1 MHGEGA
7 VGGNRLLK
15 VENFAAFGSLKL
27 GWTGNLRSTIAA
39 GYQHADYP
47 GGVLV
52 PGLANVSAYS
62 AAVNLFWSPVKN
74 LDIGIEVRHA
84 EREVAN
90 GLKGQMDRVEM
101 AAKYTF

>member
-1 MHGEGA
+1 M
-7 VGGNRLLK
+7 
-15 VENFAAFGSLKL
+15 
-27 GWTGNLRSTIAA
+27 
-39 GYQHADYP
+39 
-47 GGVLV
+47 